1 MEKEIVK
8 SKSTTPIIISHPPK
22 LDHDMASAPPCPAR
36 PSFILSQRLWEL
48 LFSSYAISVP
58 LHLLKQAIWGNIWKL
73 TVEKSQTSATS
84 VTASSRADVLRRHL
98 KTHSGEKPNKCNQC
112 NYASSEASQLRRHLI
127 TYTGETKRI
136 ASSVF
141 RIHLRTVIHKSA
153 TLGKSHTNAF
163 LGMIFPTISPHT
175 RSSTVVIN
183 ILNVVSV
190 TLCHLSQ
197 VISRSTCLFTQE
209 RNLWSV

>member
-1 MEKEIVK
+1 MQPMWLCMHW
-8 SKSTTPIIISHPPK
+8 SKCIEDTFDNAQWRKAKQLPPMW
-22 LDHDMASAPPCPAR
+22 LC
-36 PSFILSQRLWEL
+36 
-48 LFSSYAISVP
+48 LFSGRRFEET
-58 LHLLKQAIWGNIWKL
+58 QWGKA
-73 TVEKSQTSATS
+73 K
-84 VTASSRADVLRRHL
+84 
-98 KTHSGEKPNKCNQC
+98 KCNQC
-112 NYASSEASQLRRHLI
+112 NYASSEASELRRHLI
-127 TYTGETKRI
+127 TYTGETKII

-197 VISRSTCLFTQE
+197 VISMSPCLFTQE